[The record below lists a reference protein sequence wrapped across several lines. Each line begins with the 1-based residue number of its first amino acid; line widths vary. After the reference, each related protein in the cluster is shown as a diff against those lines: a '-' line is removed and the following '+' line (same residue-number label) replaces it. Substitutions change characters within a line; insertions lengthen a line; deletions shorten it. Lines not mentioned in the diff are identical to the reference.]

1 MEPLSKENT
10 RRFKGIAEA
19 VLFAAGDAVELRALC
34 QILGLEADAV
44 KTLMY
49 SLGEDYA
56 DKSRGLR
63 LVQVGDS
70 WQISTKPEY
79 YEYISRITNRQE
91 PTGLSRAA
99 LETLSIIAY
108 RQPITRVD
116 IDNLR
121 GVSSNSSVQK
131 LLDRG
136 LIKEAGRLEAPGRPI
151 LYKTTPVFLKTVGIT
166 TLEELPSF
174 DQFAFGEQ
182 QLMDLQ
188 KPEDEERAE

>member
-1 MEPLSKENT
+1 MEPLSKENI
-10 RRFKGIAEA
+10 RRFKGVVEA
-19 VLFAAGDAVELRALC
+19 VLFAAGDAVELRDLC
-34 QILGLEADAV
+34 QILALARDDVRGLMLA
-44 KTLMY
+44 
-49 SLGEDYA
+49 LGEDYA
-56 DKSRGLR
+56 DKDRGLR

-70 WQISTKPEY
+70 WQLSTKPEY
-79 YEYISRITNRQE
+79 YSFISKITNRQE

-99 LETLSIIAY
+99 METLSIVAY

-121 GVSSNSSVQK
+121 GVSSSSSIQK

-166 TLEELPSF
+166 ALEDLPSF
-174 DQFAFGEQ
+174 ETFASGEQ
-182 QLMDLQ
+182 QLMEFQ
-188 KPEDEERAE
+188 KPEGEEKQA